1 MVQKYF
7 LAIACLAAVAC
18 GATYEPPDTAIDT
31 GRQFINATY
40 QGNFKRANQLIEPS
54 EANINTLKNKIEAD
68 FRSRDGFG
76 KEALSKS
83 SIQIQAIENQPDKSV
98 KIRFTNAYTNGTDS
112 LLVLP
117 NGDSW
122 QVRLY

>member
-1 MVQKYF
+1 MAKKY
-7 LAIACLAAVAC
+7 LLLTNCLAALAC
-18 GATYEPPDTAIDT
+18 GTTYEPPDTAIDT

-40 QGNFKRANQLIEPS
+40 QGNFKRAYQLIEPTES
-54 EANINTLKNKIEAD
+54 NMNTLKNRIEAD

-83 SIQIQAIENQPDKSV
+83 SIQIQSIETLADKSV
-98 KIRFTNAYTNGTDS
+98 KIKFTNAYTAQPDS
-112 LLVLP
+112 LLVVP